1 MEAGIFD
8 IHFDSRDFFVSF
20 TDQIEETMAK
30 VYFLLG
36 GNLGD
41 REQILSNAIEKM
53 NNAIGSVV
61 DCSAIYE
68 TEPWGFDH
76 ELNFLNQVVVVNSDL
91 EAIQILDITQG
102 IEKDLGRIR
111 KKNQYSA
118 RTIDIDI
125 LFYGEERIV
134 SERLEVPHPRFQE
147 RMFALLPMMDVREDL
162 IHPVIGKSIKE
173 LLEDCPDKMEVKKY
187 K

>member
-1 MEAGIFD
+1 
-8 IHFDSRDFFVSF
+8 
-20 TDQIEETMAK
+20 MAK

-53 NNAIGSVV
+53 NKEIGLLVE
-61 DCSAIYE
+61 CSAIYE

-76 ELNFLNQVVVVNSDL
+76 ELNFLNQVVVLDSDL
-91 EAIQILDITQG
+91 EAMQILDITQN

-111 KKNQYSA
+111 KKNQYSE

-125 LFYGEERIV
+125 LFYGEKRIF
-134 SERLEVPHPRFQE
+134 SDRLEVPHPRIQE
-147 RMFALLPMMDVREDL
+147 RMFALMPMMDVGADL
-162 IHPVIGKSIKE
+162 VHPVIGKTIKE
-173 LLEDCPDKMEVKKY
+173 LLVGCPDKMEVKKY

>member
-1 MEAGIFD
+1 
-8 IHFDSRDFFVSF
+8 
-20 TDQIEETMAK
+20 MAK

-53 NNAIGSVV
+53 NKEIGSVV
-61 DCSAIYE
+61 ECSAMYE

-76 ELNFLNQVVVVNSDL
+76 ELNFLNQVVVVDSDL
-91 EAIQILDITQG
+91 KAIQILDITQG

-111 KKNQYSA
+111 KKNQYSE

-125 LFYGEERIV
+125 LFYGEEIIS
-134 SERLEVPHPRFQE
+134 SERLDIPHPRIQE
-147 RMFALLPMMDVREDL
+147 RMFALMPLMDVGADL
-162 IHPVIGKSIKE
+162 VHPVIGKSIKK
-173 LLEDCPDKMEVKKY
+173 LLVACPDKMEVKKY